1 MPPLPPLNALRA
13 FEVAARTGSFV
24 QAGAELGVT
33 SAAISQQV
41 RLLEDHL
48 GKRLFARQGNR
59 ISLTDAGRAA
69 YPRLEQALGD
79 IAALTAQMREQSP
92 KARLVVSCLP
102 SIAELWL
109 LPRLRGFDHAVS
121 IVVADDLVNFA
132 RDGVDLRLTYG
143 ADLYPDH
150 RVEVLFSDRVVALAA
165 PGFMPDGG
173 LATLPDA
180 AFIHTDWGPTYA
192 TGPTWAAYMA
202 RARLDR
208 LPDAGA
214 GLRVGRT
221 SLAVAAARAGL
232 GVALGPARLAAA
244 EVLAGRLEV
253 VGDVALPMASDY
265 VAVSP
270 HALGRKRAL
279 RDLVGFLLR

>member
-1 MPPLPPLNALRA
+1 MNPLPPLNALRA

-48 GKRLFARQGNR
+48 GKRLFTRQGNR
-59 ISLTDAGRAA
+59 ITLTDAGRAA

-92 KARLVVSCLP
+92 RARLVVSCLP

-109 LPRLRGFDHAVS
+109 LPRLRGFDRAVS
-121 IVVADDLVNFA
+121 VVVADDPVNFA

-150 RVEVLFSDRVVALAA
+150 RVEALFSDRVVALAA
-165 PGFMPDGG
+165 PGFVTGGG
-173 LATLPDA
+173 LASLPDA

-202 RARLDR
+202 RALLDR
-208 LPDAGA
+208 LPDAAA

-232 GVALGPARLAAA
+232 GVALGPERLTAA
-244 EVLAGRLEV
+244 EVLAGRLVV

-265 VAVSP
+265 VAVTP

-279 RDLVGFLLR
+279 RDLVGFLMG